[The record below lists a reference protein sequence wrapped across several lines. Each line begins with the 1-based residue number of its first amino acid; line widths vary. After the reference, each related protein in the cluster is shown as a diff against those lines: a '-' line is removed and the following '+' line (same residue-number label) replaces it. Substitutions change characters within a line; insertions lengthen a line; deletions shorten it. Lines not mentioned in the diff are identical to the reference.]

1 MHKFTFGVAEKLF
14 RSTYRR
20 HGSKGCRLLGF
31 SSVSLGVALFFVADL
46 VPFGLLA
53 IAVRVIAT
61 LVVLVFLIEWHAIS
75 VNPPRDWK

>member
-1 MHKFTFGVAEKLF
+1 MHKFTFGLAEKLF

-46 VPFGLLA
+46 VPSDPL
-53 IAVRVIAT
+53 VIAIRFVSAI
-61 LVVLVFLIEWHAIS
+61 VVCVFLIEWHAIS

>member
-1 MHKFTFGVAEKLF
+1 MDKITFGFAEKLF
-14 RSTYRR
+14 KWTYRT

-46 VPFGLLA
+46 LAFGLLA
-53 IAVRVIAT
+53 IAVRFLAAFMVC
-61 LVVLVFLIEWHAIS
+61 VFLVEWHAIS